1 MFAAVVVVSLY
12 VYFLCRFRVNF
23 EMEPTAA
30 VKTKYKSKC
39 GSSNDPN

>member
-1 MFAAVVVVSLY
+1 MFAAVVAVSLH

-30 VKTKYKSKC
+30 VKTTYKSKC